1 MLMQKKQEHKKK
13 IQADKSKTRMK
24 FALFTGR

>member
-1 MLMQKKQEHKKK
+1 MKIKRQDHKKK
-13 IQADKSKTRMK
+13 IQADKNKVRMK